1 MDPRRT
7 RFSLAWDWEDWD
19 AGEAKAAEAAGPKG
33 YEAME
38 SGRRICFFGLTVF
51 FAVLL
56 AGSAQAAMVRFLG
69 VGDFQ
74 GFDSSTSGFPTEPDL
89 LIEPSGLSLAAGP
102 VGSGFDVLYTLEHC
116 LLPGGATTCQP
127 GVVAGSSYTDL
138 VTITLE
144 STPAAYP
151 VPAGGLYILVGGML
165 SSGYAASDVFF
176 DTDQQTVAG
185 IAVDP
190 LLYAYQGAGDRD
202 YFGFRFSNLG
212 DSLTLRYDVNAMQ
225 PSGTPILF
233 TSAYYPIPEPG
244 TAVLLALG
252 LIGMACRQRL

>member
-1 MDPRRT
+1 
-7 RFSLAWDWEDWD
+7 
-19 AGEAKAAEAAGPKG
+19 
-33 YEAME
+33 ME

-51 FAVLL
+51 LTVLL

-74 GFDSSTSGFPTEPDL
+74 GFDSSTSGFPTAPDL

-116 LLPGGATTCQP
+116 LLP
-127 GVVAGSSYTDL
+127 SRRHDL
-138 VTITLE
+138 
-144 STPAAYP
+144 
-151 VPAGGLYILVGGML
+151 PAGCGCGHGLHGSRDHHAGKHAGRSTLCLPGGSTFSLEGCCPQAIPPRMSCL
-165 SSGYAASDVFF
+165 TRISRLWREFRWTLF
-176 DTDQQTVAG
+176 CTPIRRQ
-185 IAVDP
+185 
-190 LLYAYQGAGDRD
+190 GDRD

-212 DSLTLRYDVNAMQ
+212 DSLTLRYDVTAMQ
-225 PSGTPILF
+225 PSGTPVLF